1 MRLTIAFLALG
12 LAKGGVSAACRG
24 GWLLEPDDCICMNST
39 NGDLLEWQTQSIC
52 NAMGYRTADKVRL
65 RLLCCAL
72 LFALPFLFVSGYRA
86 W

>member
-12 LAKGGVSAACRG
+12 LAKGGLSAACRG

-65 RLLCCAL
+65 RLLHCAVL
-72 LFALPFLFVSGYRA
+72 LPFSPLLVDGYRV